1 MEKKLPAIL
10 FLLSTPISIGIFIW
24 LSGLTGS
31 EVLGIA
37 GAIGFFMASVSAI
50 SIVFNKKA
58 DEANANETNKTEEKS
73 KK

>member
-31 EVLGIA
+31 EVIGIA

-50 SIVFNKKA
+50 SVIFNKKA
-58 DEANANETNKTEEKS
+58 DRETEK
-73 KK
+73 KADKN